1 MRATGLE
8 KGGIYRHF
16 ESKQELAVDAFAYAW
31 AGAMFFPGDAPM
43 APANLSSKKSLH
55 FWTHGDGRTY
65 RVMFFTKS
73 GGYMPAQKTFTTGP
87 DWAEIVIPFSDLG
100 TDGHDIS
107 GILFSASSDPGAF
120 LFAIDNIRL
129 E

>member
-1 MRATGLE
+1 
-8 KGGIYRHF
+8 
-16 ESKQELAVDAFAYAW
+16 
-31 AGAMFFPGDAPM
+31 
-43 APANLSSKKSLH
+43 
-55 FWTHGDGRTY
+55 
-65 RVMFFTKS
+65 
-73 GGYMPAQKTFTTGP
+73 MPAQKTFTTGP
-87 DWAEIVIPFSDLG
+87 DWTEIVIPFSDLG